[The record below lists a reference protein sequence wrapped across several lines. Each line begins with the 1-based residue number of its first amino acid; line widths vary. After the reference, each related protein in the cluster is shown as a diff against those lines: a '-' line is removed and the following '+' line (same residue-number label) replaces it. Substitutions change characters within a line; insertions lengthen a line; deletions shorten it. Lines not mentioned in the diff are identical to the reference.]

1 MGSILE
7 DKLAVITG
15 GAKGLGRAISLAFA
29 GAGADIAA
37 ISRTQEDLNRVCDEV
52 KTLGRRVMTRCGD
65 ISVEKDV
72 SAFVDDAVKEFGRI
86 DFLVNN
92 AATYLERSVGETA
105 LDEWNDII
113 GVNLTGTFLVTRAVV
128 EQMKRQRSGH
138 IFTISSVGGRIGL
151 SGKSAYCASKF
162 GVTGFSKALA
172 KELREYGIKVQI
184 IYPYYVDSYGEF
196 DWSKEDKEKTKMVRA
211 EDVAD
216 MIVYYASLPL
226 NVLVEDIVFNP
237 FTK

>member
-1 MGSILE
+1 VKS
-7 DKLAVITG
+7 
-15 GAKGLGRAISLAFA
+15 LGRSA
-29 GAGADIAA
+29 
-37 ISRTQEDLNRVCDEV
+37 
-52 KTLGRRVMTRCGD
+52 MTRCGD
-65 ISVEKDV
+65 ISIEKDV
-72 SAFVDDAVKEFGRI
+72 NSFVDDVIKEYGHI

-92 AATYLERSVGETA
+92 AAMYLEKSISETA
-105 LDEWNDII
+105 LDEWNDVI

-128 EQMKRQRSGH
+128 EQMKMQRSGH

-184 IYPYYVDSYGEF
+184 IYPYYVDSYGEI